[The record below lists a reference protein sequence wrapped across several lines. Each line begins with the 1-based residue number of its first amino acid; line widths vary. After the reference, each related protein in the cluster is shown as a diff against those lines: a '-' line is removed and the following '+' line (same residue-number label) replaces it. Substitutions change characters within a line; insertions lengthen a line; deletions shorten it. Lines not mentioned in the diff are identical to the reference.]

1 MGSAGA
7 QVRTQR
13 QLTPMTPMSDLRILC
28 SPAEAPALT
37 QALSSSGQRFIL
49 RHPEDGQPCDA
60 QVAFVSRDITG
71 ASTKFQITPETAR
84 YYEAMRHAP
93 DLRWVHVHSAGA
105 DREIYQSL
113 HARGVAITTSQ
124 GASDAVVAQTAIGGV
139 LALARRLPLL
149 AADQRDRAWR
159 PLLGAR
165 TPRDLAGQHAVVVGW
180 GGIGQRIGELLL
192 ALGLTLSVV
201 RHSGTPVPQARHTA
215 RYEDLAGVLPRA
227 DWLVLVCPLTPATR
241 DLVDRQAL
249 ATLPAHA
256 SIVNVARGHVI
267 DEAALIEALA
277 AGRLGSAFLDV
288 FQQEPLPPA
297 SPLWAMDNVIV
308 TPHSAGFSD
317 GNQARVRSLFL
328 ENLGRWTSA
337 EPLAN
342 RLVG

>member
-1 MGSAGA
+1 M
-7 QVRTQR
+7 TQP
-13 QLTPMTPMSDLRILC
+13 QDIRILC
-28 SPAEAPALT
+28 SPAEAPALRE
-37 QALSSSGQRFIL
+37 ALPTAGARFVL
-49 RHPEDGQPCDA
+49 CHPEDGQPCDA

-93 DLRWVHVHSAGA
+93 ALRWVHVHSAGA

-113 HARGVAITTSQ
+113 HTRGVAITTSQ

-149 AADQRDRAWR
+149 ATDQRDRAWR

-201 RHSGTPVPQARHTA
+201 RHSDTPVRQARHTVT
-215 RYEDLAGVLPRA
+215 YKDLAGLLPGA
-227 DWLVLVCPLTPATR
+227 DWLVLACPLTPATR
-241 DLVDRQAL
+241 ELVDRQAL
-249 ATLPAHA
+249 AALPAHA

-277 AGRLGSAFLDV
+277 AGRLGGAFLDV
-288 FQQEPLPPA
+288 FEQEPLPPE
-297 SPLWAMDNVIV
+297 SPLWTLENTIV

-317 GNQARVRSLFL
+317 GNRARVRGLFL
-328 ENLGRWTSA
+328 ANLRRWTQA

-342 RLVG
+342 RLAG